1 MYRID
6 HYFSFRVRQSR
17 RVEVGEYSTDT
28 ALDGQIGPMFRSRRG
43 LHPARKSSQS
53 TSFSFVMGSLS
64 LKQPLQASKAT
75 RKPLRAFVETTL
87 TLDEITQRLAQILKF
102 CGVP

>member
-1 MYRID
+1 
-6 HYFSFRVRQSR
+6 
-17 RVEVGEYSTDT
+17 
-28 ALDGQIGPMFRSRRG
+28 
-43 LHPARKSSQS
+43 
-53 TSFSFVMGSLS
+53 MGSLS